1 MVRVSG
7 MREFSEWPEA
17 TLHWVRWGL
26 LLGWGLL
33 IASLLIPFIPWGQ
46 QWSGNRVFWGMV
58 VPAGLLLIVF
68 SHELWRRICPLA
80 FVSQLFRALNWQRT
94 VPGLSG
100 KPEVAKV
107 QPESWLAK
115 HHLQLQ
121 WCLLIGGLCLRLL
134 GVNGSPLAL
143 FALLV
148 FSGAAAAFFGW
159 FYSGKAWCQYICPM
173 GPVQMILT
181 AQRGALSS
189 PAHVGSRSRI
199 TQSMCR
205 TVDETGQE
213 QSACVACQRPC
224 IDIDAEGHY
233 WQQSKQKRGLTWAWY
248 SYPGLVLAFF
258 LLTIWTGADHGRVD
272 WSYLSDG
279 HWAVEVSFR
288 DQVLGAFV
296 DGLQHLPNLIAIP
309 ALLTGAGWLSFVL
322 FTAVQRRLMQR
333 HALGG
338 NTDPLKRAVNQT
350 RLLATFIA
358 INTFFLFS
366 APLQGV
372 LTSLGDRLLGL
383 AVISL
388 TAVGLSRSWLRT
400 EATYRRER
408 TSESLRTQ
416 LKGRD
421 DLIQALDGRALDD
434 LLPEE
439 VYTLAK
445 ALSVTKGGQARE
457 VYQAV
462 MRDMLRT
469 GRLDSASS
477 LLELEE
483 LRDVLGLDVQDHHN
497 ALQLLSVEDAALLR
511 LDAADLQQR
520 NLHVEAAR
528 EQLQTLMAIAGLDV
542 LDPAKLNDRQRQQLE
557 DLRRDSEL
565 NDGDWEVLLNEMAPG
580 SVMAERALEATLQR
594 WTIEAGLLL
603 RLEQQAKQLSLFN
616 PLAMVMRRRLR
627 VLEDALELG
636 LPEVIRQEPERAGAL
651 EDALDLLWLDPD
663 PDVAGWV
670 VMVEQTI
677 DPMSPRRAAEGRG
690 SLPSS
695 LFLEQQLSGGDR
707 GRGQLLGLLTATRL
721 FEDLV
726 PDQLLWLENHS
737 AVKAWTADERLLER
751 GERSDELLIVVDGFG
766 LVQLQD
772 GHRFVIGAGETI
784 GELGL
789 IADRSRAETV
799 LAGPDGVRAL
809 TIRREIFE
817 ELLSTSAD
825 FSRDL
830 LTLLAERLRAAS
842 QPR

>member
-1 MVRVSG
+1 
-7 MREFSEWPEA
+7 MRAFSEWPEKN
-17 TLHWVRWGL
+17 LHWVRWGL
-26 LLGWGLL
+26 LLGWCRL
-33 IASLLIPFIPWGQ
+33 IASLVIPFIPWDT

-58 VPAGLLLIVF
+58 VPAGLLLIVI

-80 FVSQLFRALNWQRT
+80 FVSQIFRALNWQRT
-94 VPGLSG
+94 VPGRAG

-107 QPESWLAK
+107 QPDSWLAK

-134 GVNGSPLAL
+134 GVNGSPAAL
-143 FALLV
+143 FALLLV
-148 FSGAAAAFFGW
+148 SAAAAAFFGW

-205 TVDETGQE
+205 TVAETGRE

-224 IDIDAEGHY
+224 IDIDAEGQY
-233 WQQSKQKRGLTWAWY
+233 WQQSRQKRGLAWAWY

-258 LLTIWTGADHGRVD
+258 LLTIWTGGADDGWVD
-272 WSYLSDG
+272 WSHLSDG
-279 HWAVEVSFR
+279 HWAAPVSFQDR
-288 DQVLGAFV
+288 AVDAFT
-296 DGLQHLPNLIAIP
+296 DGLQHLPNLLAIP
-309 ALLTGAGWLSFVL
+309 ALLIGAGWLSFVV
-322 FTAVQRRLMQR
+322 FTAVQRRLVER
-333 HALGG
+333 HEQAGRS
-338 NTDPLKRAVNQT
+338 DPMKRAVNQT

-372 LTSLGDRLLGL
+372 LTPLGDRLLGL

-408 TSESLRTQ
+408 TSESLRKQ

-421 DLIQALDGRALDD
+421 DLIQALDGRELDD

-445 ALSVTKGGQARE
+445 ALSVTKGDQARV

-469 GRLDSASS
+469 GRLDRASA

-483 LRDVLGLDVQDHHN
+483 LRDVLGLEVQDHHN

-528 EQLQTLMAIAGLDV
+528 EQLQTLMAIAGLDA
-542 LDPAKLNDRQRQQLE
+542 LDPTKLNDRQRQQLE
-557 DLRRDSEL
+557 DLRRDSDL

-580 SVMAERALEATLQR
+580 SVMAERALQATLER
-594 WTIEAGLLL
+594 RTIEAGLLL
-603 RLEQQAKQLSLFN
+603 TLEQQARQLSLFN

-636 LPEVIRQEPERAGAL
+636 LPEVILPEPDRAGAL

-670 VMVEQTI
+670 VMVEQTL
-677 DPMSPRRAAEGRG
+677 DPTSPRRAAEGRG
-690 SLPSS
+690 SLPRSP
-695 LFLEQQLSGGDR
+695 FLDQQLRGGDR
-707 GRGQLLGLLTATRL
+707 DRGQLLGLLTATRL

-726 PDQLLWLENHS
+726 PEQLLWLETHS
-737 AVKAWTADERLLER
+737 AVKAWTADEKVLER
-751 GERSDELLIVVDGFG
+751 GERSDELLIVVDGAG
-766 LVQLQD
+766 VVQLQD
-772 GHRFVIGAGETI
+772 GHRVVIGAGETI

-789 IADRSRAETV
+789 IADRSRSETV

-830 LTLLAERLRAAS
+830 LTLLAERVRAAS